1 MRVERGPPKQ
11 TISLPV
17 ALRKDRDMSEIAPQN
32 RRIRPAAIVVLFL
45 TIALTGCLLA
55 LGTWQVQRLFWKL
68 DLIERVDARAHA
80 EPVDAPAASE
90 WPALGNP
97 SDYEYRRVKLTGT
110 LLNDREVQVYTVTD
124 LGPGYWVM
132 TPLRRDDGSSIIVN
146 RGFVP
151 SDRRDPSSR
160 AGGEPTGNVGIVGL
174 MRAPE
179 TGGLFLRTNDPANGR
194 WYSRNIPQITQAS
207 GLSDVAPF
215 YVDADATLNP
225 GGLPV
230 GGKTMLTF
238 PNNHLS
244 YAVTWYILAAMVVA
258 AGWYVLRN
266 LNAPK
271 SKRDAD

>member
-1 MRVERGPPKQ
+1 
-11 TISLPV
+11 
-17 ALRKDRDMSEIAPQN
+17 MSDTTPHN
-32 RRIRPAAIVVLFL
+32 RRIRPAAIIVLFL
-45 TIALTGCLLA
+45 TVVLTGLLLV
-55 LGTWQVQRLFWKL
+55 LGTWQIKRLSWKL
-68 DLIERVDARAHA
+68 DLIERVEARADA
-80 EPVDAPAASE
+80 DPVDAPAAGE
-90 WPALGNP
+90 WPALNDPAG
-97 SDYEYRRVKLTGT
+97 YEYRRVKLSGT
-110 LLNDREVQVYTVTD
+110 FLNDREVQVYTVTD

-132 TPLRRDDGSSIIVN
+132 TPLKRDDGSSIIVN

-160 AGGEPTGNVGIVGL
+160 REGEPAGNVEIPGL

-194 WYSRNIPQITQAS
+194 WYSRNIPQISQAS

-215 YVDADATLNP
+215 YVDADATPNP
-225 GGLPV
+225 DGLPV

-258 AGWYVLRN
+258 AGWYVLHN

-271 SKRDAD
+271 SKRGED

>member
-1 MRVERGPPKQ
+1 MTDPSKIPP
-11 TISLPV
+11 
-17 ALRKDRDMSEIAPQN
+17 RN

-45 TIALTGCLLA
+45 TVVLTGFLLA
-55 LGTWQVQRLFWKL
+55 LGTWQVQRLSWKL
-68 DLIERVDARAHA
+68 GLIERVEARAHA
-80 EPVDAPAASE
+80 TPADAPAAAE
-90 WPALGNP
+90 WPTLADP
-97 SDYEYRRVKLTGT
+97 AEYEYRRVKLSGT
-110 LLNDREVQVYTVTD
+110 FLNNKEIQVYTVSD

-132 TPLRRDDGSSIIVN
+132 TPLARDDGSNVIVN

-151 SDRRDPSSR
+151 SDKRDPSSR
-160 AGGEPTGNVGIVGL
+160 REGEPTGPVEIVGL

-194 WYSRNIPQITQAS
+194 WYSRNIPQISLAS
-207 GLSDVAPF
+207 GLSGVAPF
-215 YVDADATLNP
+215 YVDADATPNP

-238 PNNHLS
+238 PNSHLS
-244 YAVTWYILAAMVVA
+244 YAITWYILAAMVVA

-271 SKRDAD
+271 SKRDAE

>member
-1 MRVERGPPKQ
+1 MTDPS
-11 TISLPV
+11 TT
-17 ALRKDRDMSEIAPQN
+17 APQK

-45 TIALTGCLLA
+45 TIVLTGSLLA
-55 LGTWQVQRLFWKL
+55 LGTWQVKRLSWKL
-68 DLIERVDARAHA
+68 DLIARIEARAHA
-80 EPVDAPAASE
+80 APVEAPAAAE
-90 WPALGNP
+90 WPALTDPAG
-97 SDYEYRRVKLTGT
+97 YEYRRVKLSGT
-110 LLNDREVQVYTVTD
+110 FLNDKQVQVYTVSD

-132 TPLRRDDGSSIIVN
+132 TPLRREDGSSVIVN

-151 SDRRDPSSR
+151 SDKRDPSSR
-160 AGGEPTGNVGIVGL
+160 REGEPAGNVEIVGL

-194 WYSRNIPQITQAS
+194 WYSRNIPQISQAS

-215 YVDADATLNP
+215 YVDTDATPNP
-225 GGLPV
+225 GGFPV

-271 SKRDAD
+271 SKRDED

>member
-1 MRVERGPPKQ
+1 
-11 TISLPV
+11 
-17 ALRKDRDMSEIAPQN
+17 MSDTTPHN
-32 RRIRPAAIVVLFL
+32 LRIRPAAIIVLFL
-45 TIALTGCLLA
+45 TVVLTGLLLV
-55 LGTWQVQRLFWKL
+55 LGTWQVKRLSWKL
-68 DLIERVDARAHA
+68 DLIERVEARAHA
-80 EPVDAPAASE
+80 DPVDAPAAGE
-90 WPALGNP
+90 WPALNDP
-97 SDYEYRRVKLTGT
+97 AEYEYRRVKLSGT
-110 LLNDREVQVYTVTD
+110 FLNDREVQVYTVTD

-132 TPLRRDDGSSIIVN
+132 TPLKRDDGSSIIVN

-160 AGGEPTGNVGIVGL
+160 REGEPAGNVEITGL

-194 WYSRNIPQITQAS
+194 WYSRNIPQISQAS

-215 YVDADATLNP
+215 YVDADATPNP
-225 GGLPV
+225 DGLPV

-271 SKRDAD
+271 SKRGED

>member
-1 MRVERGPPKQ
+1 MTDLSKIPP
-11 TISLPV
+11 
-17 ALRKDRDMSEIAPQN
+17 RN

-45 TIALTGCLLA
+45 TVVLTGFLLA
-55 LGTWQVQRLFWKL
+55 LGTWQVQRLSWKL
-68 DLIERVDARAHA
+68 GLIERVEARAHA
-80 EPVDAPAASE
+80 TPVDAPAAAG
-90 WPALGNP
+90 WPTLADP
-97 SDYEYRRVKLTGT
+97 AEYEYRRVKLSGT
-110 LLNDREVQVYTVTD
+110 FLNNKEIQVYTVSD

-132 TPLRRDDGSSIIVN
+132 TPLARDDGSNVIVN

-151 SDRRDPSSR
+151 SDKRDPSSR
-160 AGGEPTGNVGIVGL
+160 REGEPTGQVEIVGL

-194 WYSRNIPQITQAS
+194 WYSRNIPQISQAS

-215 YVDADATLNP
+215 YVDADATPNP

-244 YAVTWYILAAMVVA
+244 YAITWYILAAMVVA

-271 SKRDAD
+271 SKRNTE

>member
-1 MRVERGPPKQ
+1 MTDLSKTPP
-11 TISLPV
+11 
-17 ALRKDRDMSEIAPQN
+17 RN
-32 RRIRPAAIVVLFL
+32 RRIRPAAIVVLLL
-45 TIALTGCLLA
+45 TIMLTGFLLA

-68 DLIERVDARAHA
+68 DLIERVEARAHA
-80 EPVDAPAASE
+80 APVEAPAASE
-90 WPALGNP
+90 WPELADP
-97 SDYEYRRVKLTGT
+97 AEYEYRRVKLSGAF
-110 LLNDREVQVYTVTD
+110 LNDKEIQVYTVSD

-132 TPLRRDDGSSIIVN
+132 TPLARDDGSNVIVN

-151 SDRRDPSSR
+151 SDKRDPSSR
-160 AGGEPTGNVGIVGL
+160 REGEPTGQVEIVGL

-194 WYSRNIPQITQAS
+194 WYSRNIPQISQAS
-207 GLSDVAPF
+207 GLSNVAPF
-215 YVDADATLNP
+215 YVDADATPNP

-244 YAVTWYILAAMVVA
+244 YAITWYILAAMVVA

-271 SKRDAD
+271 SKRDAE